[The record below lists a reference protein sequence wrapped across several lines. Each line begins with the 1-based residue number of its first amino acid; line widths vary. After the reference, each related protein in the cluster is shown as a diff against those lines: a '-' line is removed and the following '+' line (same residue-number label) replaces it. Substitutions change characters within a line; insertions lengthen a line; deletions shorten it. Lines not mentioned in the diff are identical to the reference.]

1 VAADD
6 QDDKRAKRL
15 VVIDGKSVFYRA
27 FYAMSNLRMPRGE
40 DGSEGEPIGGVYGFA
55 TMLLEINSRF
65 EPDMWAVAW
74 DKSQTNIRRRRE
86 IYADYKANRKKAPD
100 DFYAQ
105 LPHLY
110 ELFEAFHIPLY
121 EFDDYEADDIMGTF
135 AAKASPE
142 LEVDLVSSDLDM
154 LQALHPN
161 VRFYALKTG
170 LSNIEE
176 FDEKAFER
184 KFGVLADQF
193 LDLKALKGDASDN
206 IPGVAGIGPKTAA
219 ELLRKYDTL
228 DNIYTALDN
237 GNLGDKL
244 LERARLK
251 LTNGKKNAYIS
262 RELGELAVDAPVK
275 INKTTEKEMEAKF
288 DIVKLCEIFQRFGF
302 RSLAA
307 KAACPTAEPPQPLPR
322 ARRSSS
328 PSSRVA
334 AGSLSAV
341 ASESPSESAAAG
353 SASREVIAEVKDG
366 LLISEDVKK
375 WLHEQD
381 DETAAKTLASFASKK
396 LFPFDLTVANF
407 LLDDTDADFAELQRD
422 FNNNPRIK
430 WVAANLDFPLIPVL
444 YKMEKFG
451 MKIDK
456 ERLAAISAD
465 FTAEA
470 ADLEKQV
477 MKEVG
482 EQFNLNSPKQLSEV
496 LFEKLK
502 LSTDGIR
509 KTQTAYSTGRAE
521 LAKLR
526 DLHPVIGLIEKYRV
540 VQKLLSTYADAL
552 PKLADENDRIHTT
565 LSQTATSTGRLASSN
580 PNLQNIPTRTD
591 LGRKIRTAFVADKGN
606 VLIEADYS
614 QFELRIAA
622 ALSGEKSMIDAF
634 NSGEDA
640 HMRTASEVF
649 NVPVSEVT
657 KAQRSAAK
665 TINFGVLYG
674 MSATGLAEATKM
686 TRAEA
691 LQFINRYFA
700 TYPKLDAFM
709 KNTLA
714 EAKRTGRAET
724 WLGRRHYFQDL
735 HTPNFSLRQAAER
748 AAMNMP
754 IQGTEADLMKLAMI
768 RLDAKLAEEFPESH
782 LIMQVHD
789 SLLVETP
796 KELAP
801 KITQV
806 MEEIMEGVAPR
817 LPVKLAVDIRTIKN
831 WGE

>member
-1 VAADD
+1 M
-6 QDDKRAKRL
+6 AKRL

-27 FYAMSNLRMPRGE
+27 FYAMSNLRTPRDA
-40 DGSEGEPIGGVYGFA
+40 DGNEGEPIGGVYGFA
-55 TMLLEINSRF
+55 TMLLEIHSRF
-65 EPDMWAVAW
+65 KPDMWAVAW

-86 IYADYKANRKKAPD
+86 IYTGYKANRKKAPD

-135 AAKASPE
+135 AKKANSE

-154 LQALHPN
+154 LQALYPN
-161 VRFYALKTG
+161 VRFFALKTG

-206 IPGVAGIGPKTAA
+206 IPGVPGVGPKTAA
-219 ELLRKYDTL
+219 DLLRKYDTL

-251 LTNGKKNAYIS
+251 LVAGKDSAYIS
-262 RELGELAVDAPVK
+262 RELGELAVDAPVE
-275 INKTTEKEMEAKF
+275 INKTTEKDMEAKF
-288 DIVKLCEIFQRFGF
+288 DSEKLCGVFQKFGF
-302 RSLAA
+302 RSLAN
-307 KAACPTAEPPQPLPR
+307 KISCPAPTLDFDDSKK
-322 ARRSSS
+322 SSS
-328 PSSRVA
+328 RASKLA
-334 AGSLSAV
+334 TNLSANEAQGKGTSPLAKGNSPHNV
-341 ASESPSESAAAG
+341 LGKITASFEN
-353 SASREVIAEVKDG
+353 G
-366 LLISEDVKK
+366 LLISDDIKR

-381 DETAAKTLASFASKK
+381 DETAQKTLADFASKR

-407 LLDDTDADFAELQRD
+407 LLDDTDADFTELQRD
-422 FNNNPRIK
+422 FNNNPRVK

-456 ERLAAISAD
+456 KRLAKISED

-470 ADLEKQV
+470 VKLEKQV
-477 MKEVG
+477 MAEAG

-502 LSTDGIR
+502 LPTNGIR
-509 KTQTAYSTGRAE
+509 KNQTAYSTGRAE

-526 DLHPVIGLIEKYRV
+526 DAHPVIELIEKYRA

-565 LSQTATSTGRLASSN
+565 LSQTTTSTGRLASSN
-580 PNLQNIPTRTD
+580 PNLQNIPTRTE
-591 LGRKIRTAFVADKGN
+591 LGKKIRTAFIADEGN
-606 VLIEADYS
+606 VLVEADYS

-622 ALSGEKSMIDAF
+622 ALSGEKPLIDAF

-640 HMRTASEVF
+640 HTRTASQVF

-657 KAQRSAAK
+657 KSQRNAAK

-674 MSATGLAEATKM
+674 ISATGLAEATDM

-735 HTPNFSLRQAAER
+735 HTPSFSLRQAAER

-768 RLDAKLAEEFPESH
+768 RLDAKLTEEFPEAH

-789 SLLVETP
+789 SLLVEAP

-801 KITQV
+801 KITKV
-806 MEEIMEGVAPR
+806 MQDIMEDVAPR